1 MKKILDKFETKRIKK
16 FGKFIDTGSSNTTII
31 LGFFALVF
39 FITSYLFFK
48 EHKTKLLEQKVTAYH
63 LNINYLNSKLA
74 ENILNHNVS
83 QIEKEVQNLYKTGL
97 FESMV
102 LQNKIYAFN
111 KNTLINNTADF
122 DDKSWN
128 LADVI
133 VDIRNGTI
141 RKIEN
146 TSLYRFYPSARFDM
160 EQSVKIRYQLYKNRQ
175 IRSFVTE
182 LNFSNFD
189 IEKNYKPK
197 SSFISLDFKLPIENK
212 TIKHEIK
219 VENHTIATITYKFNL
234 KDLQLEIKDFL
245 FNLIVFNV
253 VMFLPILFVI
263 GFYHRFLFKKHVTN
277 PVNNLNKYLD
287 NVLNDKFTMLDK
299 KEFEGT
305 KEVKE
310 LSNKVSKISGKIASL
325 KNELNINKETL
336 ELKASTDT
344 LTGLPNKNI
353 FDFDIKS
360 MYVSSISGYVFI
372 LRIEKLTQISEKYDS
387 SYINN
392 FIQSYVSVVK
402 RVMASIHKTDI
413 SLYRFYGSKFAI
425 IAKNIDMEQSTK
437 LCENIIEQLHINLKD
452 IYEIPDDLVQI
463 AGTFFDIYGS
473 VDSLL
478 KSTDKAY
485 EISKKKG
492 ENSYHIIAEEELE
505 KNFTELDSSV
515 VDIIER
521 AEFNLDFVLDSY
533 SFDQPDKVIMNEA
546 APQLYTRDNEK
557 LPIGSFISVAEK
569 LQIAHKFD
577 KLVIVK
583 TIAHIR
589 GNDLEHAVAINL
601 SMSSINDQS
610 FMTWLETVLQ
620 ANKDILDKIVFSITS
635 YTAYLNKE
643 TFVMFVRNIHDI
655 GANLI
660 LKRYKTDEYPL
671 EELEGLQIDY
681 IRMHQDYTANFANDM
696 VKKHKVKNILI
707 FAELNGINVIA
718 DSVKLESDYDL
729 LERLGT
735 YATSR

>member
-1 MKKILDKFETKRIKK
+1 MKNVLNKFDKQKVKNLNK
-16 FGKFIDTGSSNTTII
+16 LIDTGSSNTIVI
-31 LGFFALVF
+31 LSFFAFIF
-39 FITSYLFFK
+39 FITSYIFFK
-48 EHKTKLLEQKVTAYH
+48 EHKAKLAEEKITAYH
-63 LNINYLNSKLA
+63 LNINYLNSKL
-74 ENILNHNVS
+74 EKDILNHNITK
-83 QIEKEVQNLYKTGL
+83 IEEEIQNLYKTGL
-97 FESMV
+97 FESIV
-102 LQNKIYAFN
+102 LQNEKYIFD
-111 KNTLINNTADF
+111 KNTLINNTAGF

-133 VDIRNGTI
+133 VDIRNGSI

-146 TSLYRFYPSARFDM
+146 TSLYRFYPSATYDI
-160 EQSVKIRYQLYKNRQ
+160 EQVVKIRYQLYKNKQ

-182 LNFSNFD
+182 LNFSNFN
-189 IEKNYKPK
+189 IEKNYKSE
-197 SSFISLDFKLPIENK
+197 SSFISLDFKLPIENE
-212 TIKHEIK
+212 TIEHEIK
-219 VENHTIATITYKFNL
+219 VENQVIAIITYKFNL
-234 KDLQLEIKDFL
+234 QDLQKEIKDFL
-245 FNLIVFNV
+245 LNLIIFNI

-287 NVLNDKFTMLDK
+287 NILEDRFSMLDK
-299 KEFEGT
+299 KEYEGT

-310 LSNKVSKISGKIASL
+310 LTGKVAKISGKIASL
-325 KNELNINKETL
+325 KNELNMNKETL
-336 ELKASTDT
+336 ELKASMDT

-353 FDFDIKS
+353 FDFEIKS

-372 LRIEKLTQISEKYDS
+372 LRIEKLTQISEKYDT

-402 RVMASIHKTDI
+402 RVISSIHKTDI

-425 IAKNIDMEQSTK
+425 IAKNLEMQEAQN
-437 LCENIIEQLHINLKD
+437 LCEKIIYELHQNLKD
-452 IYEIPDDLVQI
+452 IYDIPEDLVQI

-473 VDSLL
+473 LDSLL

-492 ENSYHIIAEEELE
+492 KNSYHIIAEEELE
-505 KNFTELDSSV
+505 KNFSKLDATV

-521 AEFNLDFVLDSY
+521 ADFNLDFVLDSY
-533 SFDQPDKVIMNEA
+533 SFDEPDKIIMNEA
-546 APQLYTRDNEK
+546 SPQLYDREGEK
-557 LPIGSFISVAEK
+557 LAIGSVISVAEK

-583 TIAHIR
+583 AIAHIR
-589 GNDLEHAVAINL
+589 GNDLQHAVAINL
-601 SMSSINDQS
+601 SMSSINDSS
-610 FMTWLETVLQ
+610 FMKWLETVLQ

-643 TFVMFVRNIHDI
+643 IFVMFIRNIHEI
-655 GANLI
+655 GAGII

-681 IRMHQDYTANFANDM
+681 IRMHQDYTSNFTNDM

-718 DSVKLESDYDL
+718 DSVKLDSDYDL

>member
-1 MKKILDKFETKRIKK
+1 MKRILDKFERPKIKNL
-16 FGKFIDTGSSNTTII
+16 GKFIDTSSSNTTII
-31 LGFFALVF
+31 LSFFALVF

-48 EHKTKLLEQKVTAYH
+48 EHKTKLLEQRVTAYH
-63 LNINYLNSKLA
+63 LNIDYFNSKL
-74 ENILNHNVS
+74 EKNLINHNVS
-83 QIEKEVQNLYKTGL
+83 QIEKELQSLYNTGL
-97 FESMV
+97 FESMI
-102 LQNKIYAFN
+102 LQNKKYVFN

-146 TSLYRFYPSARFDM
+146 TSLYRFYPSARFDI
-160 EQSVKIRYQLYKNRQ
+160 EEAVKIRYQLYKNRQ
-175 IRSFVTE
+175 IKSFVTE

-197 SSFISLDFKLPIENK
+197 SSFISLDFKLPIKNE
-212 TIKHEIK
+212 TVEHEIK
-219 VENHTIATITYKFNL
+219 VDNETIATITYKFNL
-234 KDLQLEIKDFL
+234 KDLHLEIKDFL
-245 FNLIVFNV
+245 FNLIIFNI

-287 NVLNDKFTMLDK
+287 SILAGKFSMLDK
-299 KEFEGT
+299 KEYEGT
-305 KEVKE
+305 KEVQE
-310 LSNKVSKISGKIASL
+310 LSKKVSKISGKIASL

-413 SLYRFYGSKFAI
+413 RLYRFYGSKFAI
-425 IAKNIDMEQSTK
+425 IAKNIDMEQAVK
-437 LCENIIEQLHINLKD
+437 LCENTIEQLHTNLKD

-485 EISKKKG
+485 DISKKKG
-492 ENSYHIIAEEELE
+492 KNNYHIIAEEELE
-505 KNFTELDSSV
+505 KNFTQLDSNV
-515 VDIIER
+515 VDIIDR
-521 AEFNLDFVLDSY
+521 AEFTLDFVLDSY
-533 SFDQPDKVIMNEA
+533 SFDEPDKVIMNEA
-546 APQLYTRDNEK
+546 APQLYTRENEK

-577 KLVIVK
+577 KLVIAK

-610 FMTWLETVLQ
+610 FMQWLETVLQ

-655 GANLI
+655 GANII

-681 IRMHQDYTANFANDM
+681 LRMHQDYTTNFANDM

-707 FAELNGINVIA
+707 FAELNNIHVIA